1 MDMKISSYNT
11 QYRLIRNELSTL
23 VTQVRQFWKG
33 HRNSVWLLITAGPKK
48 IVPHTRAYVTY
59 SLRTACGFF
68 SVQQNSICKRVVRQG
83 QRFIDLISEKYFFV
97 TLTYENN
104 LSSRII
110 AVSRS
115 LPKNETFP
123 DFSKKESSK
132 KNTEVKKGTLS
143 STNIPK

>member
-1 MDMKISSYNT
+1 MKISSYNT
-11 QYRLIRNELSTL
+11 KYRLIRNELSTL

-33 HRNSVWLLITAGPKK
+33 HRKSVWLLITAGPKK
-48 IVPHTRAYVTY
+48 IVHHTRAYITY

-68 SVQQNSICKRVVRQG
+68 SVQQNSICKRVARQG

-104 LSSRII
+104 LSSRLI

-115 LPKNETFP
+115 LPKER
-123 DFSKKESSK
+123 
-132 KNTEVKKGTLS
+132 
-143 STNIPK
+143 NISRLFQKRKF

>member
-1 MDMKISSYNT
+1 MKISSYNT
-11 QYRLIRNELSTL
+11 KYRLIRNELSTL

-33 HRNSVWLLITAGPKK
+33 HRNSVRLLITAGPKK
-48 IVPHTRAYVTY
+48 IVHHTRAYITY

-104 LSSRII
+104 LSSRLI

-115 LPKNETFP
+115 LPKER
-123 DFSKKESSK
+123 
-132 KNTEVKKGTLS
+132 
-143 STNIPK
+143 NISRLFQKRKF